1 MPDKAISGFGLTAKI
16 EGEYFIIS
24 DTKTGKELLREKHD
38 NWQVSLLNRRCR
50 GNNKKNND
58 ISKMTTIMENYDEYE
73 ELANY
78 V

>member
-16 EGEYFIIS
+16 EGKYFVIS